1 MPYAANPPVIT
12 VTFAKMLSDL
22 SGIVRHIAAR
32 SILHYILASCL
43 LATAG
48 FVNLAM
54 AGNAPLVLY
63 TFNEGLGSTVN
74 DVSGTGQPLNLTIAN
89 PTAVT
94 WNVNG
99 SLRINA
105 ATMIASSTAATKINY
120 ALKASNAFT
129 IEAWVQPANTTQ
141 NGPARILTLS
151 KDAHNRNITLGQ
163 EEISYIGRLRT
174 TKTNANGTPQISTP
188 AGTLNTDLTHV
199 VYSRDT
205 SGKVKLF
212 INGVKQERTTID
224 GNFSNWDNTYRL
236 ALGNELNGG
245 RPWLGTY
252 HQLAIY
258 DYAFSGTEVGQAY
271 AAGSTVPVNTTTT
284 MHADSVP
291 VARNDSASTSNDSGV
306 MIQPLAN
313 DSGLADTPISL
324 SIIKGP
330 SRGQVYVVGSL
341 IWYLPTQSDFTGTD
355 NFTYQI
361 MDADGD
367 RATATVSI
375 NLSCWKCT
383 DQTNKSFNL
392 SWNASAGTAL
402 GYYVYYGATAST
414 ITTFASTVPGTST
427 TYTTSSKNL
436 NLQAGEQVCFRVRA
450 YNTVG
455 VSAFSSA
462 VCRIL

>member
-1 MPYAANPPVIT
+1 MPYAVNPPVIT
-12 VTFAKMLSDL
+12 VIFAKMLAGL
-22 SGIVRHIAAR
+22 SGIVRHTAAR

-63 TFNEGLGSTVN
+63 TFNEGRGSTVN
-74 DVSGTGQPLNLTIAN
+74 DVSGTGQPLNLTIEN

-94 WNVNG
+94 WNANG

-105 ATMIASSTAATKINY
+105 ATMIASNAAATKVSD
-120 ALKASNAFT
+120 ALKASNAVT
-129 IEAWVQPANTTQ
+129 IEAWIQSANTTQ
-141 NGPARILTLS
+141 HGPARILTLS
-151 KDAHNRNITLGQ
+151 KDSQNRNFTLGQ

-174 TKTNANGTPQISTP
+174 TKTDNNGKPQIATP
-188 AGTLNTDLTHV
+188 AGTLNTSLTHV
-199 VYSRDT
+199 VYVRDT
-205 SGKVKLF
+205 SGTVKLF
-212 INGVKQERTTID
+212 VNGVKQERTTIGGD
-224 GNFSNWDNTYRL
+224 FSNWDNTYRL

-258 DYAFSGTEVGQAY
+258 DYAFSGREVGQAY
-271 AAGSTVPVNTTTT
+271 AASTVPVNTTTT
-284 MHADSVP
+284 MRVDSVP
-291 VARNDSASTSNDSGV
+291 VARNDSASTSNGSGV

-330 SRGQVYVVGSL
+330 SRGQAYVIGSM
-341 IWYLPTQSDFTGTD
+341 IWYQPTQSDFTGTD

-375 NLSCWKCT
+375 NLACWICT
-383 DQTNKSFNL
+383 NQSNKSLSL
-392 SWNASAGTAL
+392 SWNASTGNTL

-414 ITTFASTVPGTST
+414 VVNFASQVP
-427 TYTTSSKNL
+427 SSAAKFTALASDL
-436 NLQAGEQVCFRVRA
+436 NLRDGEQVCFRVRA

-455 VSAFSSA
+455 VSQFSEA
-462 VCRIL
+462 VCRTI